1 MSEHLAVA
9 CRTQGELLVLLGRWA
24 EAGWLRRLDVA
35 FARFIANL
43 APSVAAPA
51 LLAAALLAQ
60 LEGRGHSCLDLSE
73 WPPAAAGEFG
83 LSAELVR
90 ELRGLD
96 APARDA
102 LLAGLRACEAVY
114 VVGEGSDAG
123 QPLVLDRACLY
134 LRRYWNFE
142 RRVAAQV
149 RCRTTLPC
157 DIDPTLVRP
166 WLDRLFPAS
175 PESGLDWQ
183 KIACAFALRA
193 GFSVITGGPGTG
205 KTFTAARLLALLF
218 ALAHDPARLRVVLAA
233 PTGKAAARLR
243 QSIDQSMAEVVTQLG
258 ESTPLADLAAHVP
271 PARTLHAL
279 LGARPDTRKLRHH
292 AGNPLDVDVLIVDE
306 ASMVHLEMM
315 ADLLDAVPERAR
327 IILLGDK
334 DQLASVEAG
343 AVLGDLCSGAQ
354 AGHYRS
360 DTAEAIRVACG
371 TTLPGSL
378 IDPEG
383 SDLAQQ
389 VVMLRRSRR
398 FSGDIGRLALAVNAG
413 DAAAASEILGTPGA
427 LQWVPRADPGIVVGL
442 ALGGR
447 EGATGRGFT
456 DYLALMRA
464 GPATEPD
471 RDAWALGVLQAF
483 DRFRVLCAVRQG
495 PWGVEELN
503 RMIEAGLR
511 AKGLIA
517 AQAEWYEGRPV
528 MVTRNDHD
536 LGIFNGDIG
545 IALRSG
551 AGQAALRVYFG
562 SANGVHSISVSRL
575 AHVETAF
582 ALTVH
587 KAQGSEFE
595 HTVLA
600 LPAGAGVVRE
610 LMYTGITRAR
620 AALTL
625 LTECPEALSDGITKR
640 TKRSSGLLHRIGGR
654 SSH

>member
-1 MSEHLAVA
+1 MSEPFPGAG
-9 CRTQGELLVLLGRWA
+9 RTQGEFLALLARWA

-35 FARFIANL
+35 FARFIASL
-43 APSVAAPA
+43 APDLDAAT
-51 LLAAALLAQ
+51 LLAVAVLAQ
-60 LEGRGHSCLDLSE
+60 LEGRGHSCLDLTE
-73 WPPAAAGEFG
+73 WSSATVSEFG
-83 LSAELVR
+83 LAAELVR

-96 APARDA
+96 ATAREGVR
-102 LLAGLRACEAVY
+102 AGLRACEAVY
-114 VVGEGSDAG
+114 VVGEGVDAG
-123 QPLVLDRACLY
+123 QPLVLESTYLY
-134 LRRYWNFE
+134 LRRYWTFE

-157 DIDPTLVRP
+157 DMDPTSVRP
-166 WLDRLFPAS
+166 WLDRLFPES
-175 PESGLDWQ
+175 PESGPDWQ
-183 KIACAFALRA
+183 KTACAFALRA

-218 ALAHDPARLRVVLAA
+218 ALADAPAQLRVALAA
-233 PTGKAAARLR
+233 PTGKAAARLK
-243 QSIDQSMAEVVTQLG
+243 QSIDQSMAEVVGQLG
-258 ESTPLADLAAHVP
+258 GSTPLADLAAHVP

-279 LGARPDTRKLRHH
+279 LGARPDTRKRRHH

-315 ADLLDAVPERAR
+315 ADLLDAVPEQAR
-327 IILLGDK
+327 VILLGDK

-354 AGHYRS
+354 RGHYRRE
-360 DTAEAIRVACG
+360 TAEAIRLACG
-371 TTLPGSL
+371 TALPANL
-378 IDPEG
+378 IDPKG

-389 VVMLRRSRR
+389 VVMLRKSRR
-398 FSGDIGRLALAVNAG
+398 FSGDIGQLAFAVNAG
-413 DAAAASEILGTPGA
+413 DAAAAAKILRTPGA
-427 LQWVPRADPGIVVGL
+427 LQWVPGADPGMAVAL

-447 EGATGRGFT
+447 EGARNKGFT
-456 DYLALMRA
+456 DYLALVRA

-483 DRFRVLCAVRQG
+483 DRFRVLCAVRHG

-503 RMIEAGLR
+503 RAIEAGLR

-528 MVTRNDHD
+528 IVTRNDHH

-551 AGQAALRVYFG
+551 AGQAGLRVYFG
-562 SANGVHSISVSRL
+562 SANGVHSISTSRL
-575 AHVETAF
+575 VHVETAF

-600 LPAGAGVVRE
+600 LPAGGGVVRE
-610 LMYTGITRAR
+610 LIYTGITRAR
-620 AALTL
+620 AAFTL
-625 LTECPEALSDGITKR
+625 LTECPEALSDGISKMTR
-640 TKRSSGLLHRIGGR
+640 RSSGLLYRIGGPSGR
-654 SSH
+654 

>member
-9 CRTQGELLVLLGRWA
+9 GRTQGELLVLLRRWA

-43 APSVAAPA
+43 APSVDAPA
-51 LLAAALLAQ
+51 LLAAAVLAQ

-96 APARDA
+96 ATARDA

-123 QPLVLDRACLY
+123 QPLVLDSAYLY

-142 RRVAAQV
+142 RRVASQV

-157 DIDPTLVRP
+157 EIDPTLVRP
-166 WLDRLFPAS
+166 WLDRLFPDS

-183 KIACAFALRA
+183 KVACAFALRA

-205 KTFTAARLLALLF
+205 KTFTAARLLAVLF
-218 ALAHDPARLRVVLAA
+218 AVADDPARVRVALAA
-233 PTGKAAARLR
+233 PTGKAAARLK
-243 QSIDQSMAEVVTQLG
+243 QSIDQSMAEVVGQLG
-258 ESTPLADLAAHVP
+258 ESTPLAALAAHVP

-279 LGARPDTRKLRHH
+279 LGSRPDTRKLSYH

-315 ADLLDAVPERAR
+315 ADLLDAVPGQAR
-327 IILLGDK
+327 VILLGDK

-343 AVLGDLCSGAQ
+343 AVLGDLCAGAQ
-354 AGHYRS
+354 RGHYRS
-360 DTAEAIRVACG
+360 ETAEAIRLACG
-371 TTLPGSL
+371 MALPASL
-378 IDPEG
+378 IDPDG

-389 VVMLRRSRR
+389 VVMLRKSRR

-413 DAAAASEILGTPGA
+413 DAVAATEILGMPGA
-427 LQWVPRADPGIVVGL
+427 LQWVPRAEPDMVVAL

-447 EGATGRGFT
+447 EGASGNGFT
-456 DYLALMRA
+456 DYLALVRVGA
-464 GPATEPD
+464 ATEHE
-471 RDAWALGVLQAF
+471 RNAWALGVLQAF
-483 DRFRVLCAVRQG
+483 DRFRVLCAVRHG

-503 RMIEAGLR
+503 RAIEVGLR
-511 AKGLIA
+511 ARGLIA

-528 MVTRNDHD
+528 IVTRNDRH

-545 IALRSG
+545 IVLRSG
-551 AGQAALRVYFG
+551 AGQAGLRVYFA
-562 SANGVHSISVSRL
+562 SAGGVHSISVSRL

-600 LPAGAGVVRE
+600 LPAGGGIVRE
-610 LMYTGITRAR
+610 LIYTGITRAR
-620 AALTL
+620 AAFTL
-625 LTECPEALSDGITKR
+625 LTERPEALSDGISR
-640 TKRSSGLLHRIGGR
+640 MTKRSSGLLDRIGGPSGR
-654 SSH
+654 